1 MEGGTSAPAAG
12 SAPRP
17 CPGGRPRRW
26 LLAHLHC
33 PVSVTL
39 YLCPALHLHPVTLLL
54 QRCEALPAGPSPAGH
69 TSPSSAPRAQLA
81 ADLFKPLGQRTSGN
95 SGHRCRVSCYSR
107 TEHRLKHPK
116 SLPSTLAFH
125 RPLAASLRPMP
136 CTAGS
141 SRLLGSWPGPT
152 GRPRAALSQVPGL
165 TTWPSASHTA
175 HLTAPPHPP
184 PPSLPVTGPTL
195 AFPPSLLAAL
205 SSPSSEITPA
215 FP

>member
-81 ADLFKPLGQRTSGN
+81 ADLSLGQRTSGN
-95 SGHRCRVSCYSR
+95 SGHRCRFSCYSR

-141 SRLLGSWPGPT
+141 SRLLGSRPGPT
-152 GRPRAALSQVPGL
+152 GRPRAALAGPWADHLALGL
-165 TTWPSASHTA
+165 THGSSHSPT
-175 HLTAPPHPP
+175 PP
-184 PPSLPVTGPTL
+184 PPRQASQ
-195 AFPPSLLAAL
+195 
-205 SSPSSEITPA
+205 
-215 FP
+215 